1 MNGQMSW
8 IDLWSTDAIWYTQHS
23 SRLPRR
29 GRACCDRV
37 VSELCG
43 KPIKLI
49 VHDRCAMVSV
59 IFKKNMIVNI
69 PVEAAVEVGRPPGN
83 EAVEAR
89 GDERRARRWTN
100 EEVVLGVP
108 APQTESDVAKRVAT
122 TILTSEKEP
131 DKGVMNKLGYVD
143 IKGVPTIDK
152 KIWTRPVLRQVQP
165 KRQGGRTG
173 VALTAQWRD

>member
-23 SRLPRR
+23 SRLLRCGR
-29 GRACCDRV
+29 GCRDRV

-108 APQTESDVAKRVAT
+108 APQTEGDVAGRAAT
-122 TILTSEKEP
+122 AMMTFEEVP
-131 DKGVMNKLGYVD
+131 DKEVMNKLSYAD
-143 IKGVPTIDK
+143 IKGVPMIDK
-152 KIWTRPVLRQVQP
+152 
-165 KRQGGRTG
+165 
-173 VALTAQWRD
+173 